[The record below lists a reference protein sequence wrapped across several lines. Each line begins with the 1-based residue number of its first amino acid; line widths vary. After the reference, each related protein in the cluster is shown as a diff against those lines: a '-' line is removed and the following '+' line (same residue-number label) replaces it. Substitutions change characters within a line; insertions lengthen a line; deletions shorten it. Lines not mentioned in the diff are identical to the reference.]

1 MSKIKKARIRRVPH
15 SLTRYIEPKALNMNY
30 KFTQGQNKIKKAITH
45 LFSKIPIKQKVFS
58 FKQPLIA
65 NYKKNPERKQ
75 HVQMN

>member
-58 FKQPLIA
+58 FKQPLTA
-65 NYKKNPERKQ
+65 NYKKTQKGNNMVK
-75 HVQMN
+75 

>member
-1 MSKIKKARIRRVPH
+1 
-15 SLTRYIEPKALNMNY
+15 MNY

-65 NYKKNPERKQ
+65 NYKKTPERKQ